1 MEDFASKFDKLL
13 NTVDK
18 SDDEKHGDD
27 DDDDEEIIKLLQGL
41 NPKNLFIV
49 SCEENKCL
57 VLKSLDQEG

>member
-1 MEDFASKFDKLL
+1 MEDLASKFDKLL

-41 NPKNLFIV
+41 NPKNRFIA
-49 SCEENKCL
+49 SCEENKCFL
-57 VLKSLDQEG
+57 LKSLDQEG